1 MDSHDRAAWPGSYQ
15 RHFSRRKLLAGAAG
29 ISAGAVVGGQMP
41 TVAHAAETGDGLH
54 GVELRGMYLTSKDRL
69 AEGRFGAMFKRLPAF
84 APSDSLLIG
93 LAETMV
99 EDTTTAPDDSF
110 LNTSPRLFAGFTFIG
125 QFIDHDITFDNTPLD
140 LQKAD
145 PDAKVNFRSPRYDLD
160 SVYGRGPTN
169 EPQFYDPSDPDKLLV
184 VKQNANGVEDMSRD
198 IGGKAIIPE
207 ARNDENL
214 IIIQFHK
221 AVASFHNRIVDYA
234 RAQGIRREWVF
245 ETARRLTRWHYQWA
259 VIHDFLPRF
268 VGDDLV
274 GPNGTVYKE
283 VTGKSPVINLNYY
296 KPTNREG
303 RPFMP
308 VEFAVAAY
316 RFGHSIIRPFYV
328 INQLTLDR
336 GGVPVFGPD
345 GGFNLNGGR
354 PIPYHTDDDPTV
366 NLVVEWKN
374 ILPVD
379 SSFPARKPRKIDTK
393 LSLPLTKLPGSV
405 VPPPDPTVHLAV
417 RNTLRGKM
425 VGLPSGQQ
433 VAKAM
438 RVNALSNAKLGLSS
452 DPGWGGEA
460 PLWYYILKES
470 ELSPYNTERLG
481 AVGGRIMAEVLV
493 GLLQR
498 DPNSYL
504 YLDSSWKPAP
514 PIAPTSGQ
522 FGFVDL
528 LRYAGAA

>member
-1 MDSHDRAAWPGSYQ
+1 MNADDGQMRPRSHDLR
-15 RHFSRRKLLAGAAG
+15 FSRRGFLAGVAG
-29 ISAGAVVGGQMP
+29 LSAGAVVGRASA
-41 TVAHAAETGDGLH
+41 VAQAEAAGGLH
-54 GVELRGMYLTSKDRL
+54 GVPLRGMYLTSKNRL
-69 AEGRFGAMFKRLPAF
+69 AEGRFGTMFKRLPAF
-84 APSDSLLIG
+84 APRDDLLVG
-93 LAETMV
+93 LAQSMV
-99 EDTTTAPDDSF
+99 EDQTVPDDTH

-125 QFIDHDITFDNTPLD
+125 QFIDHDITFDNTPLA
-140 LQKAD
+140 QQQAD
-145 PDAKVNFRSPRYDLD
+145 PDATVNFRTPRYDLD
-160 SVYGRGPTN
+160 SVYGRGPVS
-169 EPQFYDPSDPDKLLV
+169 EPQFYDPADRDKLLV
-184 VKQNANGVEDMSRD
+184 TANVNGVEDMPRD
-198 IGGKAIIPE
+198 GNGRAIVPE

-214 IIIQFHK
+214 IIVQLHK
-221 AVASFHNRIVDYA
+221 AVAKLHNRIVDYA

-259 VIHDFLPRF
+259 VIHDFVPRF
-268 VGDDLV
+268 VGDELV

-283 VTGKSPVINLNYY
+283 VAGKSPVINLNYY
-296 KPTNREG
+296 RPTNKDG

-328 INQLTLDR
+328 INQSTLDR

-354 PIPYHTDDDPTV
+354 PIPSD
-366 NLVVEWKN
+366 LVMEWKN

-379 SSFPARKPRKIDTK
+379 PSFPARKPRKIDTK
-393 LSLPLTKLPGSV
+393 LSLPLASLPGSV

-417 RNTLRGKM
+417 RNTLRGKH

-433 VAKAM
+433 VASSM
-438 RVNALSNAKLGLSS
+438 RANVLSNAALGLST

-460 PLWYYILKES
+460 PLWFYILKEA
-470 ELSPYNTERLG
+470 ELPPYNAERLG
-481 AVGGRIMAEVLV
+481 PVGGRVVAEVLV

-504 YLDSSWKPAP
+504 YLDPAWKPAP
-514 PIAPTSGQ
+514 PLAPTTGQ
-522 FGFVDL
+522 FTFVDL

>member
-1 MDSHDRAAWPGSYQ
+1 MSTEH
-15 RHFSRRKLLAGAAG
+15 RHARKSWHHHRFSRRKFLGGMAAL
-29 ISAGAVVGGQMP
+29 SVGAVIGGRLP
-41 TVAHAAETGDGLH
+41 TAARAADAGDGLH

-84 APSDSLLIG
+84 APRDDLLTSL
-93 LAETMV
+93 AKTMV
-99 EDTTTAPDDSF
+99 EDQTRPDDEH

-140 LQKAD
+140 LQLAD
-145 PDAKVNFRSPRYDLD
+145 PDARVNFRTPRYDLD
-160 SVYGRGPTN
+160 SVYGRGPVY
-169 EPQFYDPSDPDKLLV
+169 EPALYDPADRDKLLV
-184 VKQNANGVEDMSRD
+184 TPNVNAVYDVPRD
-198 IGGKAIIPE
+198 ADGHALIPE
-207 ARNDENL
+207 RRNDENL
-214 IIIQFHK
+214 IIVQLHK
-221 AVASFHNRIVDYA
+221 AVAQFHNRLVDYA
-234 RAQGIRREWVF
+234 RSQGIRSEWVF
-245 ETARRLTRWHYQWA
+245 EAARRLTRWHYQWA

-268 VGDDLV
+268 VGDELV
-274 GPNGTVYKE
+274 GPTGTVYRD
-283 VTGKSPVINLNYY
+283 VTGQAPVINLNYY
-296 KPTNREG
+296 RPTNKDG

-328 INQLTLDR
+328 INQTTLDA
-336 GGVPVFGPD
+336 GGVPIFGATP
-345 GGFNLNGGR
+345 GFNLNGGR
-354 PIPYHTDDDPTV
+354 PVPAD
-366 NLVVEWKN
+366 LVVEWKN

-379 SSFPARKPRKIDTK
+379 PNFPARKPRKIDTK
-393 LSLPLTKLPGSV
+393 LSLPLTSLPGSV

-417 RNTLRGKM
+417 RNTLRGKR

-438 RVNALSNAKLGLSS
+438 RFTALSNAKLGVSS

-460 PLWYYILKES
+460 PLWFYILRES
-470 ELSPYNTERLG
+470 ELAPYNTERLG
-481 AVGGRIMAEVLV
+481 AVGGRIVAEVLV

-504 YLDSSWKPAP
+504 YLDPAWRPAP
-514 PIAPTSGQ
+514 PIAPTAGQ